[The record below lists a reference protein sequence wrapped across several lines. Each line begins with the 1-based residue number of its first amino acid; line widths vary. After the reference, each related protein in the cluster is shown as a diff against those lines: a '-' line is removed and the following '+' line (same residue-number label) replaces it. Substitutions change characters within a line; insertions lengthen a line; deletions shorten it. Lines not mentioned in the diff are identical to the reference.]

1 MSIISLHSQK
11 ANDDNCFENVPYV
24 LILESMIIEMI
35 HYNRTTNVEEKL
47 NYYYFCRIYYLVMMM
62 YLKY

>member
-35 HYNRTTNVEEKL
+35 HYKRTTYVEEKL
-47 NYYYFCRIYYLVMMM
+47 NYYYFAGFIT
-62 YLKY
+62 

>member
-11 ANDDNCFENVPYV
+11 ANDNCFENVPDA
-24 LILESMIIEMI
+24 LILESVIIEMI
-35 HYNRTTNVEEKL
+35 HYNRTVYVKEKL
-47 NYYYFCRIYYLVMMM
+47 NYCYFCRIYYQVMVL